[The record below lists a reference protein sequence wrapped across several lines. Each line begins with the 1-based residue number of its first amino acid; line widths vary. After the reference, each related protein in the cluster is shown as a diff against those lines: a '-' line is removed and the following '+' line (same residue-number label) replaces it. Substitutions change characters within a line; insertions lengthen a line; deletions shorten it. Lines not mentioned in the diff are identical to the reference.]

1 MDHFYCRPVARMVQS
16 VVFCRSNCKPHVL
29 LYNNRIVSYQ
39 EIGDADKAAADFAK
53 AKELGYETD
62 DE

>member
-1 MDHFYCRPVARMVQS
+1 MVQS